1 MSTIA
6 SYLSGD
12 HEACDRLFANAEEAA
27 AAGRWDESTRLFDQL
42 RTAVERHFE
51 AEEQVLFPA
60 IEAHMANTMG
70 PTRVMRREHEQIR
83 EGLDELAGA
92 VQERDA
98 SRCLGAAEAVLI
110 MVQQH
115 NIKEEQILYPMG
127 DRLLGAGAAAVLE
140 QVCAVLFAAPLDGR
154 GSVS

>member
-12 HEACDRLFANAEEAA
+12 HESCDQLFADAEQAA
-27 AAGRWDESTRLFDQL
+27 AGGRWDESGRLFEQL

-51 AEEQVLFPA
+51 AEEQILFPA
-60 IEAHMANTMG
+60 IEARMRDTMG

-92 VQERDA
+92 LEQKDP
-98 SRCLGAAEAVLI
+98 SRYLGAADALLI
-110 MVQQH
+110 MIQQH
-115 NIKEEQILYPMG
+115 NVKEEQILYPMG

-140 QVCAVLFAAPLDGR
+140 QVCEILFGKR
-154 GSVS
+154 QVSRDDVS